1 MITLCIRRPI
11 MRTTLDIPEDLINE
25 AMNTTQINTK
35 TKVIITA
42 LESLIRKSK
51 ISDLKTYK
59 GKVNLDIDLDVIR
72 GRKCR

>member
-1 MITLCIRRPI
+1 